1 MYQHCLLV
9 NVTVEDFDEECPV
22 WQLFVEAAGEDME
35 IDWEELQRILNT
47 CFEQEFVFDGFG
59 KEVCR
64 SMVAMMDEDRT
75 GKLGHSEFKTLW
87 TDIQIWKNTFQK
99 YDRDGSGALSCLEL
113 RSALHTAGYRVNF
126 RTLKTLVVRY
136 GDRQSTLDFDD
147 FIKCAVQLK
156 TMIEAFKK
164 RDPDNTNEATF
175 TLNEYFDRTLY
186 C

>member
-1 MYQHCLLV
+1 MIFCTFQV

-87 TDIQIWKNTFQK
+87 TDIQIWKV
-99 YDRDGSGALSCLEL
+99 G
-113 RSALHTAGYRVNF
+113 V
-126 RTLKTLVVRY
+126 
-136 GDRQSTLDFDD
+136 QS
-147 FIKCAVQLK
+147 
-156 TMIEAFKK
+156 
-164 RDPDNTNEATF
+164 
-175 TLNEYFDRTLY
+175 
-186 C
+186 